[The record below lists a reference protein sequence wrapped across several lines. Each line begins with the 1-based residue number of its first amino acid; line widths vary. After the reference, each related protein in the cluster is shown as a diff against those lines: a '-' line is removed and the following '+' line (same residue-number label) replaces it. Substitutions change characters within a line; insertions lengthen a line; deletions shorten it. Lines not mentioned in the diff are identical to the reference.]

1 MPVTSVVFAFRQFE
15 LVFEGKG
22 AIFPCVDEEQVGGAA
37 RDAEVMAVRREGC
50 AIECAIL
57 ACSNRIGGRPKYR

>member
-1 MPVTSVVFAFRQFE
+1 MPVPSVVFAFASSNLFSQ
-15 LVFEGKG
+15 GKG
-22 AIFPCVDEEQVGGAA
+22 AIFPCVAEEQVGVAA
-37 RDAEVMAVRREGC
+37 RDAEVMAVKREGC